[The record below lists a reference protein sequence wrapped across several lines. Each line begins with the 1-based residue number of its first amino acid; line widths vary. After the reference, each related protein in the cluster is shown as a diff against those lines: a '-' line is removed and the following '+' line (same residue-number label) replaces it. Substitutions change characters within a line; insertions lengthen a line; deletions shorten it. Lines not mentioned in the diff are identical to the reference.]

1 MKFVCSLP
9 MLKFVCYARVLHRFT
24 MSKFSL
30 NVMFH
35 SPAMYHLNVSQYDTR
50 SHYFSLFRH
59 TSVSST
65 YSCKSVSHAFEFPI
79 SGSHTTSALLL
90 HYLCT
95 SAWSVFFKKCI
106 FQKVYFSKVYFS
118 KSVFCEMIQMKKIF
132 AAKVYFSKVYFS
144 KVYFSRSVFFY
155 LYPPC
160 CRLEY

>member
-95 SAWSVFFKKCI
+95 SARSVFFKKCIFQEVYFSKSVFFKKCI
-106 FQKVYFSKVYFS
+106 FQKVYFSK
-118 KSVFCEMIQMKKIF
+118 SVFFKKCISP
-132 AAKVYFSKVYFS
+132 KVYFAK
-144 KVYFSRSVFFY
+144 
-155 LYPPC
+155 
-160 CRLEY
+160 